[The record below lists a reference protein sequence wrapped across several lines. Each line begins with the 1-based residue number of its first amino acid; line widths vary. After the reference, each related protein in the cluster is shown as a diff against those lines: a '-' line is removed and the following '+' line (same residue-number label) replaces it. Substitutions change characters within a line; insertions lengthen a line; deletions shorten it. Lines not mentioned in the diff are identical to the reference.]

1 MRVFAFLLM
10 PKCQSLLMKMGA
22 TSCSFSSSTVCT
34 HFLLFFIN
42 SLTLKGHFISC
53 FSHHIVLI
61 ANGFDRSSTWW
72 MCAYVSIFCR
82 ILLCQMSNEKSP
94 FNFDNS
100 TMTAPLRNDVAA
112 ITPPHPVVSVKLIS
126 LNCGGD
132 DDPSI
137 RPPWWQFPHP
147 PPAPRGIIRW
157 SMAALHVTYCDNM
170 SGMKIGTL
178 HDLIWRASA
187 RDIERALFGDASSFA
202 ARRDAPY
209 SQSPSALRLRLV
221 SAADLSLPSIP
232 HQSHLI
238 STSGGTMRG
247 RARVASHYPHCP
259 FINVL

>member
-1 MRVFAFLLM
+1 MLLIGAQHDGCVHMFLFSVESSYV
-10 PKCQSLLMKMGA
+10 KCQM
-22 TSCSFSSSTVCT
+22 
-34 HFLLFFIN
+34 
-42 SLTLKGHFISC
+42 
-53 FSHHIVLI
+53 
-61 ANGFDRSSTWW
+61 
-72 MCAYVSIFCR
+72 
-82 ILLCQMSNEKSP
+82 KSP
-94 FNFDNS
+94 HS
-100 TMTAPLRNDVAA
+100 TLTTQLWRHFYAMTWA

-126 LNCGGD
+126 LNCRGD

-247 RARVASHYPHCP
+247 RARVASYYPHCP